1 MNMKC
6 RYLFE
11 TAVSFTFIH
20 LFIFNWRIVALQYW
34 VGFCHVSAWVINRNR
49 YVPLRGA
56 RWYLIVI
63 LIHIPLITGD
73 AIHLLMR
80 LQAICM
86 SSLEKCL
93 FKSSAHFLIR
103 WWSLSFSH
111 SVVSDFLQLHGLQ
124 HTRLPCSSPSPRA
137 CSNSC
142 PLSQWCP
149 PTISSSVVPFSSCF
163 QSFPA
168 SEAFLMNQFLASGG
182 ESVEAS
188 ASASILPMNIQ
199 VWSLLGWTG
208 LISL

>member
-6 RYLFE
+6 RYFFE

-73 AIHLLMR
+73 AIRLLMR

-124 HTRLPCSSPSPRA
+124 HTRLPCPSPTPGA
-137 CSNSC
+137 YSNSC
-142 PLSQWCP
+142 PSSWWCH
-149 PTISSSVVPFSSCF
+149 PTISSSVIPLSSCLQYF
-163 QSFPA
+163 PAPGSFPM
-168 SEAFLMNQFLASGG
+168 SQFSYSGQSIG
-182 ESVEAS
+182 VS
-188 ASASILPMNIQ
+188 ASAS
-199 VWSLLGWTG
+199 
-208 LISL
+208 